1 MVLSKFCTFTT
12 VSVTSITMPLAMVEG
27 TLIQSPT
34 RSMSFCDS
42 WMPATKPRI
51 ESLKISISA
60 AAKAPSPA
68 SSVIGDLLM
77 STETEMIIMIIQRM
91 P

>member
-1 MVLSKFCTFTT
+1 
-12 VSVTSITMPLAMVEG
+12 
-27 TLIQSPT
+27 
-34 RSMSFCDS
+34 
-42 WMPATKPRI
+42 MPATKPRI